1 MTPPLTTAA
10 PKTGDDG
17 RRELVIV
24 ALLCLPA
31 ILGGL
36 VLIAALLMMWG
47 ASAYRRL
54 DRLWGNVFAASVLL
68 YSISPLT
75 TLAGIGLGGWTL
87 RRRGMRTKNGK
98 AIAVILGLAVGSSL
112 TFLVLSYL
120 FFSNLNL
127 RFD

>member
-10 PKTGDDG
+10 PEIGDDG

-24 ALLCLPA
+24 SLLCLPA

-36 VLIAALLMMWG
+36 VLIAAFLLMLG
-47 ASAYRRL
+47 ASAHGRL
-54 DRLWGNVFAASVLL
+54 HGVWGNVFAASLLL
-68 YSISPLT
+68 YSIRPLT
-75 TLAGIGLGGWTL
+75 TLAGVGLGGWTL

-98 AIAVILGLAVGSSL
+98 AVAVVLGLAVGSSL
-112 TFLVLSYL
+112 TFLVLSYM

-127 RFD
+127 SLH